1 MGSIYGEYS
10 VGMEEIPGI
19 GDSPGHS
26 ILMGP
31 NARSHVQM
39 SQSKNESI
47 LPIDGQRAYE
57 WTTRTYGGQEIRV
70 CRMASRLGR

>member
-1 MGSIYGEYS
+1 MGSIHSEHSLG
-10 VGMEEIPGI
+10 VEEIPGI
-19 GDSPGHS
+19 GDSPGYS

-47 LPIDGQRAYE
+47 LPIDG
-57 WTTRTYGGQEIRV
+57 
-70 CRMASRLGR
+70 